1 MLILLQAPMKKEDE
15 TNMTISADR
24 ISDTEIKVGDTIYTF
39 DAKAHADAF
48 QQCLGTDSIET
59 CAKNHA
65 PVSTRAAFEES
76 GEPKGEPGSIISPSM
91 GGMPF

>member
-1 MLILLQAPMKKEDE
+1 MLILLQESTNKEDE

-24 ISDTEIKVGDTIYTF
+24 ISDTEIKVGDTIYMF

-48 QQCLGTDSIET
+48 QQCLGADSIET
-59 CAKNHA
+59 CAKSHA
-65 PVSTRAAFEES
+65 PVSTRAAVEES

-91 GGMPF
+91 GGMP

>member
-1 MLILLQAPMKKEDE
+1 
-15 TNMTISADR
+15 MTIAADR

-39 DAKAHADAF
+39 DAKARADAF
-48 QQCLGTDSIET
+48 QQCLGAGSIES
-59 CAKNHA
+59 CVKNHA
-65 PVSTRAAFEES
+65 PVSTRAVVEES